1 MTADTE
7 FESQSDAFM
16 TWLRAQSGVRIT
28 NKISFCDLRLQQQGR
43 GVIANADINEGEV
56 VFSIPRSV
64 ILSIENSGIAE
75 KVPEIL
81 ELDHWIGM
89 IITMM
94 AEDRPDS
101 RWKPY
106 FDILPRK
113 FTTPM
118 FWPEADLEELC
129 GTTVLSQ
136 LGKSDAEATYGDIVL
151 PIVKKH
157 MDIFAKVDHSI
168 SAYHRMGSL
177 ILSYSFDVEREG
189 QCDKNEVDR
198 DDETDSVAEVPE
210 LDESDSD
217 DEDLSA
223 EDNNG
228 DEGETAKE
236 DNEDVIEVEEE
247 EEDEDEDDDEDQKF
261 VKAMVPMADMLNGD
275 SDLCNAKLFYSKE
288 HLEMR
293 AIKYIPKG
301 SQVYNT
307 YGDLPNADLLRRY
320 GYVRYGK
327 TKDDVVEIETQLV
340 IDTASHGLPESHLK
354 KRIDF
359 MVEVDEEEDEELLDD
374 SIQIPT
380 SSSAIPTSAL
390 LLTYILMLNPAAFR
404 SLKKQGHENIQRI
417 ARKELKSEEQRELW
431 IAIIKKKLAQYK
443 TDIVTDENLILE
455 TSPDV
460 NLNLRNAI
468 EVRLSEKR
476 ILEAAMRKVR
486 EWKIKDKKRRKEFT
500 TRPSKRGKI

>member
-1 MTADTE
+1 MIADTE
-7 FESQSDAFM
+7 FESQSNAFM
-16 TWLRAQSGVRIT
+16 SWLRAQSGVRIT
-28 NKISFCDLRLQQQGR
+28 NKISLCDLRLQQQGR
-43 GVIANADINEGEV
+43 GVIANVDINEGEV
-56 VFSIPRSV
+56 LFSIPRSV
-64 ILSIENSGIAE
+64 ILSIETSGIAE

-81 ELDHWIGM
+81 ELDHWLGV

-106 FDILPRK
+106 LDILPRK

-118 FWPEADLEELC
+118 FWSEADLEELS

-136 LGKSDAEATYGDIVL
+136 LGKSDAEATYRDIVL

-157 MDIFAKVDHSI
+157 TAVFAKVDHSI

-177 ILSYSFDVEREG
+177 ILSYSFDIEREG

-198 DDETDSVAEVPE
+198 DDESDSVAELPE

-217 DEDLSA
+217 DE
-223 EDNNG
+223 EQFTEGKNEE
-228 DEGETAKE
+228 EGETAKE
-236 DNEDVIEVEEE
+236 DSEDVIEVEEE
-247 EEDEDEDDDEDQKF
+247 EEDDDDDNQNF

-288 HLEMR
+288 NLEMR

-301 SQVYNT
+301 GQVYNT

-340 IDTASHGLPESHLK
+340 IDTASHGLTESHLK

-359 MVEVDEEEDEELLDD
+359 MVEVDEEQDEELLDD

-390 LLTYILMLNPAAFR
+390 LLTYILMLNPTAFR
-404 SLKKQGHENIQRI
+404 NLKKQGHEEIHRI

-455 TSPDV
+455 TPPDV

-476 ILEAAMRKVR
+476 ILNAAITKVR

-500 TRPSKRGKI
+500 SRPSKRGKI